1 MPTPDPEKATRPSAL
16 VGKEGT
22 QEGAKDLSRQPC
34 IPGASVSQRIRKREH
49 PLTDRHM
56 RQHAIDEP
64 GRCVRHSQAAAGRA
78 EPSALARKGDEPIV
92 TAGVAM
98 DAQKSMREDPA
109 LEIGADLSL
118 DKASN
123 RRALSSRA
131 SQEGLE
137 LFANDFVEKSLLGL
151 MALIS
156 NGGKESV
163 GTLRARALPGTASD
177 MPGSP

>member
-1 MPTPDPEKATRPSAL
+1 
-16 VGKEGT
+16 
-22 QEGAKDLSRQPC
+22 
-34 IPGASVSQRIRKREH
+34 
-49 PLTDRHM
+49 
-56 RQHAIDEP
+56 
-64 GRCVRHSQAAAGRA
+64 
-78 EPSALARKGDEPIV
+78 
-92 TAGVAM
+92 
-98 DAQKSMREDPA
+98 MREDPA

-163 GTLRARALPGTASD
+163 GTLRARALPDTASD
-177 MPGSP
+177 MPRSP